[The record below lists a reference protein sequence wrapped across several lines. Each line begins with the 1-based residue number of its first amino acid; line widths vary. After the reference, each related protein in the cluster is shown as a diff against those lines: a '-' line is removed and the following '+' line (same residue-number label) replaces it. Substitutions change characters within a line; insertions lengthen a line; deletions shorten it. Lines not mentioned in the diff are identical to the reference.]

1 MKALLQTPFDKP
13 SVNFFARIG
22 MAAALM
28 LIASAPA
35 AVAQVYNFTFSSGG
49 MNATGTIDIVGGV
62 AQSGSINVTGV
73 PIEADPSM
81 TITSAGSLLPASGPT
96 DVRDHDGDVVTYDNV
111 VLAGDPIFN
120 GNGLGFG
127 SGFYGYD
134 GGTPE
139 YDTIINLWG
148 NGPGS
153 YGLFVGEAQVDGSGN
168 VIGDA
173 QWVYAENN
181 GTLNLTPSPEPSTVA
196 LMLGALTVAAVTI
209 RRRHAKA

>member
-1 MKALLQTPFDKP
+1 MKAPLQTRFETP
-13 SVNFFARIG
+13 SLKFFSRIG
-22 MAAALM
+22 MAAVLM
-28 LIASAPA
+28 LIASAPSGF
-35 AVAQVYNFTFSSGG
+35 AQIYNFTFSSGG

-73 PIEADPSM
+73 PLEATPSTM
-81 TITSAGSLLPASGPT
+81 ITSAGSLLPASGPT
-96 DVRDHDGDVVTYDNV
+96 DARDHDGDVITFDNV
-111 VLAGDPIFN
+111 VLGSDPIFT

-148 NGPGS
+148 NSPGS

-181 GTLNLTPSPEPSTVA
+181 GSLTLTPSPEPSTVA
-196 LMLGALTVAAVTI
+196 LMLGALTVGFVAI
-209 RRRHAKA
+209 RRRRATA